1 MNKELIYGVLII
13 LGLLAAV
20 LVPAVIIEGK
30 PIWFAGLAILV
41 ILLVA
46 AVGAA
51 GATLILMGALK
62 IKR

>member
-1 MNKELIYGVLII
+1 MNKALVCGVLII
-13 LGLLAAV
+13 LGLLAA
-20 LVPAVIIEGK
+20 LIIPVTIAAGK
-30 PIWFAGLAILV
+30 PIWFAGVAILV

-51 GATLILMGALK
+51 GATLILIGALK